1 MKIMKISTNKILLII
16 LSFVNI
22 SCLSRAL
29 YQGKERCFYDNYY
42 KNMNLIITYKILDT
56 DVKVPKSKKN
66 LFQIKIQSMQ
76 YYDKF
81 YILYGTKLSGK
92 FSHNI
97 DQSDKYKICIISND
111 KEIFENKKF
120 LYLQFNI
127 QFNLE
132 KAESNAVIQKDFQVV
147 DDIMNQLNSKVDNIE
162 NMQNYQIKVEDSF
175 SEKQINST
183 SRLALLSICQ
193 IIVICVVGIYHVI
206 YLRRIFKDKIWTP
219 F

>member
-1 MKIMKISTNKILLII
+1 
-16 LSFVNI
+16 
-22 SCLSRAL
+22 
-29 YQGKERCFYDNYY
+29 
-42 KNMNLIITYKILDT
+42 MNLIITYKILDT